1 MYRGLDMK
9 GSSSNDS
16 VIHKQGWSE
25 VQHLVA
31 HMTVQ
36 RMLLQVELLSVVW
49 ILFLFLFNKMSKLFE
64 NQSCS

>member
-9 GSSSNDS
+9 GASSKDS
-16 VIHKQGWSE
+16 VIHKQGLSE

-49 ILFLFLFNKMSKLFE
+49 ILFLFLFNKMSKLF
-64 NQSCS
+64 